1 MVDKWYIMRLEKRRE
16 KGRKNK
22 VRIKTFKIKIKG
34 IEKEVVKIEYPFTSY
49 KPSLFIKKGNKLE
62 RPTSYER
69 QLIYKEARKRK
80 GEYDPFKKNEEKRE
94 IKRMEL
100 KIVCNRCN
108 KEYPITELSNLD
120 YARIINVKTG
130 GSLQKGM
137 EIGTYRVMDIKRL
150 PCGCTDSHW
159 VFITNENKIKE
170 VN

>member
-1 MVDKWYIMRLEKRRE
+1 MK
-16 KGRKNK
+16 
-22 VRIKTFKIKIKG
+22 IKTFKIRIKG
-34 IEKEVVKIEYPFTSY
+34 IEKEVVKMEYPFASY
-49 KPSLFIKKGNKLE
+49 KPSWFIKKGNRLE

-80 GEYDPFKKNEEKRE
+80 GEYNPFKKNEEKM
-94 IKRMEL
+94 KS
-100 KIVCNRCN
+100 KIVCNKCN

-130 GSLQKGM
+130 ESLQNGM
-137 EIGTYRVMDIKRL
+137 EIGTYRVMDIMRL